1 MNLSNLEKILQNP
14 DTELKAQIQN
24 QMRAEQLKQAIN
36 QSVCMNTKYSGNA
49 SPQHNI
55 ELAMSDVS
63 ILNHLDPDIAR
74 TAGWIRQEDY
84 QKAIDGLKKCMDSID
99 FPRSFAQAT
108 LIDLK
113 EL

>member
-14 DTELKAQIQN
+14 DTELKAEIQN
-24 QMRAEQLKQAIN
+24 QMRAVQLQHEIDEAIKN
-36 QSVCMNTKYSGNA
+36 HLGDPHY
-49 SPQHNI
+49 
-55 ELAMSDVS
+55 SDVKTGVKIALSTPS
-63 ILNHLDPDIAR
+63 ILRHCDPEIMKKS
-74 TAGWIRQEDY
+74 GWIRQEDY